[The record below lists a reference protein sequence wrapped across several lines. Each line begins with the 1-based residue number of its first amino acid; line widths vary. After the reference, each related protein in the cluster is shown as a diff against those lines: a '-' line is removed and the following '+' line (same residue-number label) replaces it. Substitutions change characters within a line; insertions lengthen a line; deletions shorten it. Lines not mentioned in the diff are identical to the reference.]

1 MWTPPAR
8 ASERCHLAGE
18 AWRVVE
24 SQSRVATMKIVDTVS
39 EQDILEAELE
49 RSKPLIPVDC
59 ADLHWLLATPFR
71 YAPYPNG
78 SRFRRA
84 RQREGCLYAAE
95 RAETAVAEAAFY
107 LLLFTLDAPGAT
119 LPRNPR
125 ERSAF
130 SFHCHTAA
138 GLDLQVPPL
147 VAEATRWTDPVNYEA
162 CQDLGDAARRAE
174 VDVLRYASVRDP
186 GEGNNL
192 AVLACRAVTSKQP
205 LAVQTWHL
213 MLRPDR
219 VEAVREMPRLS
230 LSFMFSDWAK
240 KDTRISDR
248 LP

>member
-1 MWTPPAR
+1 MWTPPAL
-8 ASERCHLAGE
+8 ASELRPLGGTG
-18 AWRVVE
+18 WRVVE
-24 SQSRVATMKIVDTVS
+24 SQSRVATMKIVDTAS

-49 RSKPLIPVDC
+49 RSKPLIPAEC
-59 ADLHWLLATPFR
+59 GHLHWLLATPFR
-71 YAPYPNG
+71 YAPYPQG

-107 LLLFTLDAPGAT
+107 LLLFTLDAPGAV

-130 SFHCHTAA
+130 SFRYRTSA
-138 GLDLQVPPL
+138 GLDLRAPPL
-147 VAEATRWTDPVNYEA
+147 VTDAARWTDPVSYEP
-162 CQDLGDAARRAE
+162 CQALADAARQAK

-186 GEGNNL
+186 AGGSNI
-192 AVLACRAVTSKQP
+192 AVLDCGALVTKQP
-205 LAVQTWHL
+205 TAFQTWHL

-219 VEAVREMPRLS
+219 VEAVREMPRTR
-230 LSFMFSDWAK
+230 LSFLFSAWAA
-240 KDTRISDR
+240 KDPRIPQR

>member
-1 MWTPPAR
+1 MWTPRAL
-8 ASERCHLAGE
+8 ASERRHMSGE

-39 EQDILEAELE
+39 EQEILEAELE
-49 RSKPLIPVDC
+49 RSKPLIPAEC
-59 ADLHWLLATPFR
+59 AHLHWLLATPFR
-71 YAPYPNG
+71 YAPYPHG

-95 RAETAVAEAAFY
+95 RPETAVAEAAFY
-107 LLLFTLDAPGAT
+107 LLLFTLDAPGAS

-130 SFHCHTAA
+130 SFRYRTAA
-138 GLDLQVPPL
+138 GLDLRAPPL
-147 VAEATRWTDPVNYEA
+147 DADAGRWADRQDYAA
-162 CQDLGDAARRAE
+162 CQALADAARAAD

-186 GEGNNL
+186 GDGSNL
-192 AVLACRAVTSKQP
+192 AVLACRALSSKQP
-205 LAVQTWHL
+205 LAFETWHL

-230 LSFMFSDWAK
+230 LSFLFADWAVT
-240 KDTRISDR
+240 DSRIPDR

>member
-1 MWTPPAR
+1 MWTPRAL
-8 ASERCHLAGE
+8 ASERRHLAGE

-39 EQDILEAELE
+39 EQEILEAELE
-49 RSKPLIPVDC
+49 RSKPQIPTEC
-59 ADLHWLLATPFR
+59 AHLHWLLATPFR
-71 YAPYPNG
+71 YAPYPSG

-84 RQREGCLYAAE
+84 RQRDGCLYAAE

-107 LLLFTLDAPGAT
+107 LLLFTLDAPGAI

-130 SFHCHTAA
+130 SFRYRTVA
-138 GLDLQVPPL
+138 GLDLRAPPL
-147 VAEATRWTDPVNYEA
+147 DADAARWTDPVDYAA
-162 CQDLGDAARRAE
+162 CQDMADAARGAE

-186 GEGNNL
+186 GAGSNL
-192 AVLACRAVTSKQP
+192 AVLACRALISKKP
-205 LAVQTWHL
+205 LAFRTWHL

-230 LSFMFSDWAK
+230 LTFQFSDWAA
-240 KDTRISDR
+240 KDTRIPAR

>member
-1 MWTPPAR
+1 MWTPPAL
-8 ASERCHLAGE
+8 ASERRHLAGE

-39 EQDILEAELE
+39 EQEILEAELE
-49 RSKPLIPVDC
+49 RSKPLIPAEC
-59 ADLHWLLATPFR
+59 SHLHWLLATPFR
-71 YAPYPNG
+71 YAPYPQG

-119 LPRNPR
+119 RPRNPR

-130 SFHCHTAA
+130 SFGYRTDA
-138 GLDLQVPPL
+138 GLDLRAPPL
-147 VAEATRWTDPVNYEA
+147 VAEAARWTDPINYEA
-162 CQDLGDAARRAE
+162 CQALADVARRAE
-174 VDVLRYASVRDP
+174 TDVLRYTSVRDP

-192 AVLACRAVTSKQP
+192 AVLACRAVASKPP
-205 LAVQTWHL
+205 LAFQTWHL

-219 VEAVREMPRLS
+219 IEAVREMPRLS
-230 LSFMFSDWAK
+230 LSFLFSKWAE
-240 KDTRISDR
+240 KDTRIPDR
-248 LP
+248 LA

>member
-1 MWTPPAR
+1 MWTPPAL
-8 ASERCHLAGE
+8 ASERRRLAGE
-18 AWRVVE
+18 GWRVVE

-39 EQDILEAELE
+39 EQEILEAELE
-49 RSKPLIPVDC
+49 RSKPPIPADC
-59 ADLHWLLATPFR
+59 AHLHWLLATPFR
-71 YAPYPNG
+71 YAPYPHG

-95 RAETAVAEAAFY
+95 RPETAVAEAAFY
-107 LLLFTLDAPGAT
+107 LLLFTLDATGAT

-125 ERSAF
+125 ERTAF
-130 SFHCHTAA
+130 SFRYRTEA
-138 GLDLQVPPL
+138 GLDLSAPPL
-147 VAEATRWTDPVNYEA
+147 VSGAARWTDPVDYAA
-162 CQDLGDAARRAE
+162 CQALADAARQAE

-186 GEGNNL
+186 GEGSNL

-205 LAVQTWHL
+205 LATQTWHL

-230 LSFMFSDWAK
+230 LSFLLGDWAA
-240 KDTRISDR
+240 KDSRIPAR

>member
-1 MWTPPAR
+1 MWTPRAL
-8 ASERCHLAGE
+8 ASECRRLAGE

-24 SQSRVATMKIVDTVS
+24 SQSGVATMKIVDTLS
-39 EQDILEAELE
+39 EQEILEAELE
-49 RSKPLIPVDC
+49 RSKPLIPTEC
-59 ADLHWLLATPFR
+59 AHLHWLLSTPFR
-71 YAPYPNG
+71 YAPNPNG
-78 SRFRRA
+78 SRFRRT

-119 LPRNPR
+119 LPRNPL

-130 SFHCHTAA
+130 SFRYRTAA
-138 GLDLQVPPL
+138 GLDLQAPPL
-147 VAEATRWTDPVNYEA
+147 DAGHGCWTDPANYEA
-162 CQDLGDAARRAE
+162 CQTLADAARQAE

-186 GEGNNL
+186 ANGSNL

-205 LAVQTWHL
+205 VAFHSWHL

-219 VEAVREMPRLS
+219 VEAIREMPRLS
-230 LSFMFSDWAK
+230 LSFLFSDWAA
-240 KDTRISDR
+240 KDSRIPAR